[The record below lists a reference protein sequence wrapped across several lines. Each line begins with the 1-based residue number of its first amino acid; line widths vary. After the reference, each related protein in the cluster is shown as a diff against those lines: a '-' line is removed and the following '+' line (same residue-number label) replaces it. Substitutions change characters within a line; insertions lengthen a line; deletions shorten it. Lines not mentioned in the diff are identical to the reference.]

1 MLRSKAKYA
10 SRSVGI
16 FALFAAVGL
25 LLSVAVGA
33 VYTAIAAPIGIWRIS
48 QDGEEAAKPRESE
61 PIQFRFREDV
71 DPEAAVAINAA
82 VPDTQEPIVPAL
94 PFSIQSSSISARSK
108 MLAIECLT
116 AAIYYEADSES
127 VTGQRAVAQVVLNRV
142 RHPEY
147 ANSVCGVVFQGSER
161 TTGCQFS
168 FTCDGSL
175 ARRPSQAGWA
185 RAQSIAARALA
196 GYVEPSVGLATHYH
210 TIWVVPYWSSSLSK
224 LRTVGSH
231 IFYRWSG
238 RNGTLA
244 AFRNR
249 YSGVEQLPKA
259 NLAGTMPAVDSSL
272 KDGTLDAGIA
282 SVLELERPEVAEIR
296 ETKGETGLLVIPQ
309 ARIMADQPSKKE
321 KVGMASGNGL
331 IVDKDRAGIRADN
344 PSLLIDRK

>member
-1 MLRSKAKYA
+1 MLRFKAIYA
-10 SRSVGI
+10 SRSVSI
-16 FALFAAVGL
+16 VMLLAAVGL

-48 QDGEEAAKPRESE
+48 KDNAEPAVSSASE

-71 DPEAAVAINAA
+71 DPVAAVAMNAA

-147 ANSVCGVVFQGSER
+147 ANNVCGVVFQGSER

-175 ARRPSQAGWA
+175 ARRPSQVGWA

-249 YSGVEQLPKA
+249 YSGIEQLPQA
-259 NLAGTMPAVDSSL
+259 NLASTITAVDDAA
-272 KDGTLDAGIA
+272 KDSAMVADTAPA
-282 SVLELERPEVAEIR
+282 MELARPVVTEAR
-296 ETKGETGLLVIPQ
+296 DSKGETGLLVIPQ
-309 ARIMADQPSKKE
+309 ARIIADHQSKKE
-321 KVGMASGNGL
+321 KVGMANGNGL
-331 IVDKDRAGIRADN
+331 IVDKDRLGIRAND
-344 PSLLIDRK
+344 PSLMIDRR

>member
-48 QDGEEAAKPRESE
+48 QDSKEAAKPPASE

-116 AAIYYEADSES
+116 AAVYYEADSES

-185 RAQSIAARALA
+185 RAQAIAARALA

-249 YSGVEQLPKA
+249 YSGIEQLPQMKV
-259 NLAGTMPAVDSSL
+259 AGSTPVSEEIFVNIGA
-272 KDGTLDAGIA
+272 DADVAAAI
-282 SVLELERPEVAEIR
+282 EMERPLSTELHDA
-296 ETKGETGLLVIPQ
+296 KSETGLLVTPQ
-309 ARIMADQPSKKE
+309 TRIISENQNRKE
-321 KVGMASGNGL
+321 KAGIVNGSGL
-331 IVDKDRAGIRADN
+331 IVDKNRVGTRADG
-344 PSLLIDRK
+344 PSLLIDRQ